1 MKTILG
7 YDPGGNGAHGV
18 AALSVDDLYTPT
30 EMVVETKRT
39 VDAAI
44 GWFSQFVDVAGI
56 GIDTLTQWATGQ
68 SGWRPADLWLRNH
81 YPSVVLSVA
90 APNSL
95 RGSMVI
101 GGIVVKSWFHSRN
114 PKALI
119 SETHPKVLYF
129 ALSKQEYDWKHSSR
143 KMLGFL
149 SEQLGISVEARDEH
163 QFDSAMS
170 CYAVFQYLRGHW
182 KRNLHADPAST
193 CESSVEPFG
202 ESIYAWP

>member
-7 YDPGGNGAHGV
+7 YDPGGNGGHGV
-18 AALSVDDLYTPT
+18 ATLFIDDSYTPI
-30 EMVVETKRT
+30 EMVAQTLGTANAVI
-39 VDAAI
+39 D
-44 GWFSQFVDVAGI
+44 WFSQFTNVSGI
-56 GIDTLTQWATGQ
+56 GIDTLTKWATGA
-68 SGWRPADLWLRNH
+68 SGWRPADLWLRKR
-81 YPSVVLSVA
+81 YPEVALSVA

-101 GGIVVKSWFHSRN
+101 GGMIVESWFYSRY

-129 ALSKQEYDWKHSSR
+129 ALKNQKYDWKQSSR
-143 KMLGFL
+143 EMSDFL
-149 SEQLGISVEARDEH
+149 SEQLGISFDARDEH

-170 CYAVFQYLRGHW
+170 CYAVFQYLRGDW
-182 KRNLHADPAST
+182 KKNLHADFANT
-193 CESSVEPFG
+193 CESCIEPFG

>member
-7 YDPGGNGAHGV
+7 YDPGGNGGHGV
-18 AALSVDDLYTPT
+18 AALSVDDSYTPI
-30 EMVVETKRT
+30 EIVSETQRT

-44 GWFSQFVDVAGI
+44 GWFSQLVNVAGI
-56 GIDTLTQWATGQ
+56 GIDTLTKWATGE
-68 SGWRPADLWLRNH
+68 SGWRPADLWLRES
-81 YPSVVLSVA
+81 YREVALSIA

-101 GGIVVKSWFHSRN
+101 GGMVVKGWFHSRH

-129 ALSKQEYDWKHSSR
+129 ALKNQKYDWERSSGE
-143 KMLGFL
+143 MLGFL
-149 SEQLGISVEARDEH
+149 SEQLSISVEARDEH

-170 CYAVFQYLRGHW
+170 CYAVLEHLRGHW
-182 KRNLHADPAST
+182 KKNLHADPSGM
-193 CESSVEPFG
+193 CESCVERFG

>member
-1 MKTILG
+1 MKAILG

-30 EMVVETKRT
+30 EMVAETKRT

-56 GIDTLTQWATGQ
+56 GIDTLTKWATGE

-81 YPSVVLSVA
+81 YPTVVLSVA

-101 GGIVVKSWFHSRN
+101 GGVVVKSWFHRLH
-114 PKALI
+114 PKGLI

-129 ALSKQEYDWKHSSR
+129 ALKNQEYDWEQSSR
-143 KMLGFL
+143 EMSGFL
-149 SEQLGISVEARDEH
+149 SEQFGIPFDARDEH

-170 CYAVFQYLRGHW
+170 CYAVFQYLRGYW
-182 KRNLHADPAST
+182 KKNLHADPAGK
-193 CESSVEPFG
+193 CESCVEPFG